1 MRSHLIHTVALGAV
15 AGFGAL
21 ALAAPHPAL
30 AAPTEVV
37 ALVASNAQ
45 GAFAEIIKEFEG
57 ANKGVTVKP
66 TYLGGTQIGTMIDE
80 SAQADVVL
88 VGSGTTDKE
97 AQLLTAPVAVLRN
110 REVILVPKNNPAN
123 IKTFKDISNPGVR
136 LAIGS
141 SGSAVGKLASQV
153 IQNGAAAYGFDFVKS
168 VRDNVKVQAD
178 KGSDV
183 VGAVGGAANAAIAFE
198 SDKDD
203 AKYTTIPIEEKF
215 NVISTYNMAVTKNAK
230 NPDLAKKLVELVAS
244 SRGQA
249 VLRKFN
255 YMPPK

>member
-1 MRSHLIHTVALGAV
+1 MRSNARLLAGLGAFALIALGA
-15 AGFGAL
+15 
-21 ALAAPHPAL
+21 PHPSD
-30 AAPTEVV
+30 AASNEVV

-45 GAFAEIIKEFEG
+45 GAFTEIIKEFE
-57 ANKGVTVKP
+57 AAHKGVKVKA
-66 TYLGGTQIGTMIDE
+66 TYLGGTQIGTMVDE
-80 SAQADVVL
+80 SQAADVVL

-97 AQLLTAPVAVLRN
+97 AQLLGAPVAVLRN

-123 IKTFKDISNPGVR
+123 IKTFKDIANPGVK
-136 LAIGS
+136 LAIGT

-153 IQNGAAAYGFDFVKS
+153 IQNGAAVYGFDFVKN

-183 VGAVGGAANAAIAFE
+183 VGAVGGAANAAVAFE

-203 AKYTTIPIEEKF
+203 SKFITIPIEEKF
-215 NVISTYNMAVTKNAK
+215 NVVSTYNMAVTKNAK
-230 NPDLAKKLVELVAS
+230 NADMAKALVELVAGS
-244 SRGQA
+244 AGQA

-255 YMPPK
+255 YMSPK